1 MTENWK
7 RILCWVGILIGSV
20 VLLGPTVGCGY
31 RGYDGDRRFPLSGKV
46 TFDGEPVDLGSISFL
61 PAAEGGKQRV
71 SGGQIEDGKYA
82 VPEEQGAN
90 VGKYRV
96 EIHWAKKT
104 GKQHYDSELQMK
116 VDDRKEALPRK
127 FHTDSILN
135 ADVSAEK
142 TTFDFELS
150 SK

>member
-1 MTENWK
+1 MSGNWR
-7 RILCWVGILIGSV
+7 RIVAWAGILIVGVAS
-20 VLLGPTVGCGY
+20 VGCGN
-31 RGYDGDRRFPLSGKV
+31 RGYDGDRRYPLAGKV

-61 PAAEGGKQRV
+61 PSAEGGKQRV
-71 SGGQIEDGKYA
+71 SGGQIEDGKFS

-90 VGKYRV
+90 AGKYRV

-104 GKQHYDSELQMK
+104 GKQHYDSELQMN

-127 FHTDSILN
+127 FHSESILT
-135 ADVSAEK
+135 ADVSADK
-142 TTFDFELS
+142 TSFDFELS